1 MGMVTAGI
9 GYSQCF
15 KCLWPSVPLPGPS
28 LDLHLAVEVRVDA
41 ITHRVDSPEEQNMSV
56 SERGVEE
63 RCGLGD
69 DEVQAVEVL
78 LTELVLRHRLGLA
91 YLGDGRRSFRLSAT
105 KSQVGDRGHRTWS
118 NSTNVDSR
126 HVDGSDA
133 VVLGD
138 RRRDAES
145 RVARDVDGRC
155 AGM

>member
-1 MGMVTAGI
+1 
-9 GYSQCF
+9 
-15 KCLWPSVPLPGPS
+15 
-28 LDLHLAVEVRVDA
+28 
-41 ITHRVDSPEEQNMSV
+41 MSV

-105 KSQVGDRGHRTWS
+105 KSQAARRSGHRTWS

-133 VVLGD
+133 GVLED
-138 RRRDAES
+138 TWTRDIVRCSGGLRGVCGRLRFWLSVSAEYMLYGAAIGCILLN
-145 RVARDVDGRC
+145 VGGTFC
-155 AGM
+155 

>member
-1 MGMVTAGI
+1 
-9 GYSQCF
+9 
-15 KCLWPSVPLPGPS
+15 
-28 LDLHLAVEVRVDA
+28 
-41 ITHRVDSPEEQNMSV
+41 MSV

-138 RRRDAES
+138 RRRYAES